1 MQVVLHVN
9 DQQGNVRILR
19 RAIQLV
25 HNVRDLARTKVICFL
40 DFAVCI
46 ALVVFG
52 VNVQNDGVL
61 GDFVGIGAI
70 QGDGFL
76 VVADTVNDAVVDDA
90 EAVVNILDGADN
102 VVSQTAL
109 RGDGG
114 VA

>member
-1 MQVVLHVN
+1 M
-9 DQQGNVRILR
+9 
-19 RAIQLV
+19 
-25 HNVRDLARTKVICFL
+25 
-40 DFAVCI
+40 
-46 ALVVFG
+46 VFG

-90 EAVVNILDGADN
+90 EAVVNILDGDDN